1 VNDRAVEAL
10 STAPRLCYTPA
21 PMPGL
26 LETQQENAMSRTTA
40 LGLASLLTLW
50 VLAPAD
56 LAAILLAPP

>member
-1 VNDRAVEAL
+1 
-10 STAPRLCYTPA
+10 
-21 PMPGL
+21 MPGL
-26 LETQQENAMSRTTA
+26 LETQQNAMSRTTA